1 MPISITNALK
11 WLNGFTDYEKTTS
24 YSYNAAYFDL
34 KRMECLLNLLGA
46 PHKRLPCIHITGTKG
61 KGSTAYFASSIL
73 SAAGLKTG
81 LYTSPHII
89 SMNERIKI
97 DGRDISSMKIAKLAP
112 DLRVAVGKL
121 VKTRFGQPTYFE
133 VYTALAF
140 LHFKRSNCRAVVLEV
155 GMGGRLDATN
165 VINPLVSVITPVSL
179 DHVKELGETLA
190 KIAGEKAGI
199 IKRFVPCVIGRQE
212 EAALRVIL
220 AKAKSTASRVI
231 QFGKEFSI
239 SSLKASAR
247 GNIFNLSTPFAS
259 YKGLSIKMIGAHQ
272 TENAALAVCAAES
285 ALASLGLAE
294 RTERAVKDGIS
305 LVKLPGRLDYRPGHP
320 ALLLDAAHNEASA
333 KVLRKAVKDFF
344 PGKKLILVLGM
355 SVNKD
360 IEGVRKILFPLA
372 DKVIA
377 VKSSNY
383 RSASP
388 EEVLGNYEGRAF
400 QTVKEGMKEAWRLA
414 GKNSLIVVTGSFYVL
429 SDVYLSGGLNR
440 H

>member
-1 MPISITNALK
+1 MPISNTNALK

-34 KRMECLLNLLGA
+34 KRMEYLLTLLGS
-46 PHKRLPCIHITGTKG
+46 PHKSLSCIHITGTKG
-61 KGSTAYFASSIL
+61 KGSTSYFSASIL

-89 SMNERIKI
+89 SMNERVKINGKDIRGREIAALVPALRKAVKKIK
-97 DGRDISSMKIAKLAP
+97 
-112 DLRVAVGKL
+112 
-121 VKTRFGQPTYFE
+121 KTRFGLPTYFE

-140 LHFKRSNCRAVVLEV
+140 LHFKRANCGAAVLEV

-165 VINPLVSVITPVSL
+165 VITPFVSVVTPISL
-179 DHVKELGETLA
+179 DHVKELGGTLA

-199 IKRFVPCVIGRQE
+199 IKRFVPCIIGRQE
-212 EAALRVIL
+212 RNALRVLLI
-220 AKAKSTASRVI
+220 KTKKNVSRAVLFGRDVI
-231 QFGKEFSI
+231 I
-239 SSLKASAR
+239 RNLKVSPD
-247 GNIFNLSTPFAS
+247 GSVFNLSTPAGS
-259 YKGLSIKMIGAHQ
+259 YKGLTIKMIGAHQ
-272 TENAALAVCAAES
+272 ADNAALAVCAAES
-285 ALASLGLAE
+285 VLASLGIGE
-294 RTERAVKDGIS
+294 KTEEAVRSGLKN
-305 LVKLPGRLDYRPGHP
+305 VKLPGRLDYRPGRP
-320 ALLLDAAHNEASA
+320 SMLLDAAHNEASA
-333 KVLRKAVKDFF
+333 RVLRETIKDFF
-344 PGKKLILVLGM
+344 PDRNLILVVGM

-360 IEGVRKILFPLA
+360 IEGVRSILFPLA
-372 DKVIA
+372 DAVIA

-388 EEVLGNYEGRAF
+388 EEVLGNHEGRAF
-400 QTVKEGMKEAWRLA
+400 QTVKEGMKEARRLA